1 MNFSR
6 PSIFLALALQT
17 AAHAGINLLANPSA
31 QDGATAGWNIVA
43 NGGDGWTTRG
53 DSVDGDGASFIT
65 SYNWCTLLLKRDD
78 GVVVYRN
85 GTEIVCDNFPG
96 GPIAFDTPATSA
108 PDDGQQFHSFSV
120 DPDLL
125 VEGGN
130 VLAVEIHQVNLT
142 SSDASFDL
150 ELIAETP
157 SKTFG
162 NALFEIVDNQMDRL
176 VLSC

>member
-65 SYNWCTLLLKRDD
+65 SYNWCTLQ
-78 GVVVYRN
+78 
-85 GTEIVCDNFPG
+85 NFRQCP
-96 GPIAFDTPATSA
+96 
-108 PDDGQQFHSFSV
+108 
-120 DPDLL
+120 L
-125 VEGGN
+125 
-130 VLAVEIHQVNLT
+130 
-142 SSDASFDL
+142 
-150 ELIAETP
+150 
-157 SKTFG
+157 
-162 NALFEIVDNQMDRL
+162 
-176 VLSC
+176 